1 MISFARLNETWE
13 TLSEP
18 FISSYKVGL
27 STIRISS
34 TSAMLGERLTRAFAH
49 LPTGEGIPDLKIRIW
64 SGPKLPYL
72 DWNQIQSNGYRGYK
86 EGAFHFHHFEMIDVL
101 SAVDVE
107 KGIAYYVIRD
117 PDLLPW
123 WVNGSPLQTILHV
136 WFREKGI
143 QLTHTA
149 SICDGKHTL
158 LLTGKGGSGKSTTVL
173 SCLREGL
180 NTLGEDYVLLGKSCA
195 YSVYQ
200 TAKWMPHTRTLFPF
214 YEQHIVNPAFA
225 DREKALLYYQ
235 DLFPSQLTLS
245 SETFAIVS
253 LRVGTRPILEK
264 SDLQT
269 SLQSLLLTTV
279 MQLPHPDPRTNELLQ
294 AFAKPLAHYRL
305 SLGPN
310 LSENVALLRSLFP

>member
-1 MISFARLNETWE
+1 MISFVPLNHAWE
-13 TLSEP
+13 TLSET
-18 FISSYKVGL
+18 FISSYKIGPF
-27 STIRISS
+27 TIRISS
-34 TSAMLGERLTRAFAH
+34 TSVLLGERLTRAFAH
-49 LPTGEGIPDLKIRIW
+49 LPIGDGIPDLKIRIW
-64 SGPKLPYL
+64 SGPRLPYL
-72 DWNQIQSNGYRGYK
+72 DWNRIQSNGYRGYK
-86 EGAFHFHHFEMIDVL
+86 EGPFYFHNFEMIGTL

-107 KGIAYYVIRD
+107 KGIAYYAIRD

-143 QLTHTA
+143 QLTHAA
-149 SICDGKHTL
+149 SISYGKHAL

-195 YSVYQ
+195 YSAYQ
-200 TAKWMPHTRTLFPF
+200 TAKWKPHTRTLFPF
-214 YEQHIVNPAFA
+214 YEPFIANPASA

-235 DLFPSQLTLS
+235 DLFPLQLALS
-245 SETFAIVS
+245 SEIFAIVS

-310 LSENVALLRSLFP
+310 LSENVALLRGLFP